1 MPAPIAGAFALLV
14 ARLFQFAYTKV
25 GPTLVA
31 RAGALSGGRAGAI
44 SIGLTGGAVAAD
56 LINIDELR
64 REAVKLAP
72 NSDPEALEEA
82 ARQVMRM
89 VGADGS
95 DVQFP
100 SNGPPKYFMMNMQN
114 GQMWFTTRY
123 NSSKT
128 VRAAAR
134 RGAGR
139 GFGRGQRS
147 IATISQ
153 AQRG

>member
-1 MPAPIAGAFALLV
+1 MPAPIAGAFALLL
-14 ARLFQFAYTKV
+14 ARLFGFAYTKI

-31 RAGALSGGRAGAI
+31 RAATLGGGRAGAI
-44 SIGLTGGAVAAD
+44 SIGLGAGAVATD

-89 VGADGS
+89 VGADGG

-100 SNGPPKYFMMNMQN
+100 SNGPPNYFNMNMKN
-114 GQMWFTTRY
+114 GQMWFTTTYR
-123 NSSKT
+123 SAKT
-128 VRAAAR
+128 VQAAR
-134 RGAGR
+134 RNAR
-139 GFGRGQRS
+139 RIPTAVVPRFRR
-147 IATISQ
+147 
-153 AQRG
+153 